1 MSFYELFKKGH
12 QTRNKAHFASIA
24 SIAMTDGKI
33 SEDEQALL
41 QSLATKLSVNKSD
54 MTKIIDNPSQYP
66 IIPSNSVEERLE
78 RMHDLFDMIFSD
90 QKMDAKELVL
100 IKKYAIG
107 LGYNSTNANELIQNS
122 IEIYTGKI
130 SFNEYKYLINS
141 RLKGWIILCVFAW
154 KPLAYLPCLYYHRK
168 KELFGA
174 VHLVLYLKFY

>member
-33 SEDEQALL
+33 SEDEQNLL
-41 QSLATKLSVNKSD
+41 QTLAIKLGVNKSD
-54 MTKIIDNPSQYP
+54 MATILKNPAQYP
-66 IIPSNSVEERLE
+66 IVPSNSADERLE

-90 QKMDAKELVL
+90 QKIDAKELVL

-107 LGYNSTNANELIQNS
+107 LGYNSSSANELIQDS

-130 SFNEYKYLINS
+130 SYNEYKYLIKN
-141 RLKGWIILCVFAW
+141 RLKN
-154 KPLAYLPCLYYHRK
+154 
-168 KELFGA
+168 
-174 VHLVLYLKFY
+174 